1 MAVSKSAVQVQWG
14 GSNSVNVT
22 AGNAQTSDVVAL
34 DATSFNAMVQLKA
47 TTGSPASGDKIDF
60 YINYSTGDPDANPD
74 TADEY
79 DSQTQGTWLAQLDC
93 QANNPALTT
102 VPINPS
108 AKSYKLYA
116 KSSAATNTITVSAQ
130 MYESKA

>member
-1 MAVSKSAVQVQWG
+1 MAVSKSLTQVLWGAAVT
-14 GSNSVNVT
+14 VNVT

-47 TTGSPASGDKIDF
+47 TTGSPASGDKVDF
-60 YINYSTGDPDANPD
+60 YIEYTTGDPDANPD
-74 TADEY
+74 SADEY
-79 DSQTQGTWLAQLDC
+79 DTQAQGTWLAQLDC

-108 AKSYKLYA
+108 AKGYKIYA